1 MSKINHEQLDAL
13 VRFIKTPAWKDGL
26 KQALI
31 EHKEKGAIALLSQ
44 DLKDTNALALE
55 ASRLKGFGEC
65 IQWIET
71 LINLEEKKQRG

>member
-1 MSKINHEQLDAL
+1 MSKINHEQLDYL
-13 VRFIKTPAWKDGL
+13 IRFIKTPAWKEL

-31 EHKEKGAIALLSQ
+31 EHKERGAVALLSQ
-44 DLKDTNALALE
+44 DLSDTNALAFE
-55 ASRLKGFGEC
+55 TSRLKGFGEC

>member
-1 MSKINHEQLDAL
+1 MSKINHEQLDYL
-13 VRFIKTPAWKDGL
+13 IRFIKTPAWKEL

-31 EHKEKGAIALLSQ
+31 DHKERGAVALLNQ
-44 DLKDTNALALE
+44 DLNDANALAFE
-55 ASRLKGFGEC
+55 VSRLNGFGEC

>member
-1 MSKINHEQLDAL
+1 MSKINHEQLDYL
-13 VRFIKTPAWKDGL
+13 IRFIKTPAWKEL

-31 EHKEKGAIALLSQ
+31 DHKENKAIDLLNK
-44 DLKDTNALALE
+44 DLSDANALALE
-55 ASRLKGFGEC
+55 ISRLKGFGEC

>member
-13 VRFIKTPAWKDGL
+13 VRFIKTPAWKEL

-31 EHKEKGAIALLSQ
+31 EHKDKGAIALLSQ
-44 DLKDTNALALE
+44 DLKDANALALE